1 MNAKEYLLDC
11 KAKLVAEQTRQINLK
26 VQEKAGEIANRQ
38 AEAERLR
45 VEKVKELDIE
55 LNDKVNLAKQRYDNE
70 VANARKEHDETVAE
84 YNKKV
89 EDKKLEIR
97 EEIVSKA
104 KLEIDPTLDVAI
116 AQLDCDIAK
125 LG

>member
-11 KAKLVAEQTRQINLK
+11 KAKLEAEKTRQINLK
-26 VQEKAGEIANRQ
+26 VQEKAGEIATRQ
-38 AEAERLR
+38 ADAEKKR
-45 VEKVKELDIE
+45 VEKVHELDIE
-55 LNDKVNLAKQRYDNE
+55 LNERINIAKQRYDNE
-70 VANARKEHDETVAE
+70 VAEARKSHDEAVAV

-97 EEIVSKA
+97 EEVVSKA
-104 KLEIDPTLDVAI
+104 KLEIDPTLEVAI
-116 AQLDCDIAK
+116 AQLNSDIAK